1 MRIAINTRF
10 LLKDKLE
17 GIGWFTHEIVRRMV
31 INHPEDDFFFIF
43 DRPYDES
50 FIFADNVEPIV
61 VRPAARHPILWYMW
75 FEFGVRNA
83 LARINPDVF
92 FSPDSFMTLDTF
104 TPTVL
109 VIHDLGFEHY
119 PEHTPLLVRKYYR
132 KFTPKFCNKAE
143 HIISVS
149 HFTKQDIQKQYNIPS
164 GKISVAG
171 NACREYFKPLS
182 TAEIMEVRNDISDG
196 KPYFFFVGAV
206 HPRKNVH
213 RMIQAFDWFK
223 TATKSDY
230 KFIIAGRFA
239 WDVDE
244 VNTAHQSAT
253 HREDILFIGY
263 QDAEQLPKI
272 TGAAYALLYPSLFE
286 GFGVPILEAMNCD
299 IPMIAGNTSSMPE
312 VVGDAGILVD
322 PTDVDGIARSMMAL
336 LQQPGLYDE
345 LVRRGRIQKEKFDWD
360 RYAEEIYDILK
371 GFEQ

>member
-31 INHPEDDFFFIF
+31 ENHPDDEFYFLF

-50 FIFADNVEPIV
+50 FIFAENVHPIV
-61 VRPAARHPILWYMW
+61 VRPPARHPILWYIW

-83 LARINPDVF
+83 LSRINPDVF
-92 FSPDSFMTLDTF
+92 FSPDSFMTLGTF

-132 KFTPKFCNKAE
+132 NFTPKYCRKAK

-149 HFTKQDIQKQYNIPS
+149 HFTKQDIQKQYDIP
-164 GKISVAG
+164 GEKISVAG
-171 NACREYFKPLS
+171 NACRDYFKPLTS
-182 TAEIMEVRNDISDG
+182 SAIMEVRNEISEG

-213 RMIQAFDWFK
+213 RMIQAFDGFK
-223 TATKSDY
+223 TATQSDM
-230 KFIIAGRFA
+230 KFVIAGRFA

-244 VNTAHQSAT
+244 VNMAHQFAT
-253 HREDILFIGY
+253 HKDDIIFIGY
-263 QDAEQLPKI
+263 QDAERLPKI
-272 TGAAYALLYPSLFE
+272 TGAAFALLYPSLFE

-299 IPMIAGNTSSMPE
+299 VPVIVGNTSSMPE

-336 LQQPGLYDE
+336 VHQPGLYDE
-345 LVRRGRIQKEKFDWD
+345 LIRRGRIQKEKFNWD
-360 RYAEEIYDILK
+360 LFAEEIYDVLK
-371 GFEQ
+371 NI